1 MWNSENYMLIP
12 QSYLATGF
20 KTYKN
25 VNNLCKCEHVS
36 VAVFSCKWCERRE
49 RQALKF
55 VIQALWDV
63 ALFQLVKGDFRQEII
78 AYVYSV
84 EQLKNNGFPFT

>member
-1 MWNSENYMLIP
+1 
-12 QSYLATGF
+12 LATGF
-20 KTYKN
+20 KTYKK
-25 VNNLCKCEHVS
+25 VNNLCNSENVS

-63 ALFQLVKGDFRQEII
+63 ALFQLVKGDIQQENIPYI
-78 AYVYSV
+78 
-84 EQLKNNGFPFT
+84 